1 MNHKQVLSKLLI
13 TFLIGIISVAGIL
26 MLLPQGASARPVIQK
41 TEADLALTQVT
52 SPDPAIAGEAL
63 TYILT
68 ITNSGPLTATDVTVT
83 DTLPSGVTFDS
94 TSTGCSHFGGT
105 VTCSLSTL
113 AVSETAT
120 LTTVVAVHSSTTS
133 TLSSSAAV
141 TATTTDPDM
150 SNNTA
155 QTETDVSAE
164 ADLVV
169 SKADDPEPVVAGAA
183 LTYTLTVTNSGPSDA
198 TGVTVTDTLSSGV
211 TFVSVTTRQGIC
223 SGASGVVTC
232 ALGTLTYDD
241 STVVSIIVTP
251 TASGIITNRVEV
263 SANETDDAPGN
274 NTHTITTT
282 VNPGA
287 NLSLTKMDSHD
298 PTIAGTALTYTL
310 TIVNYGPSDATGV
323 YVTDTLPSGV
333 TFVSATAS
341 PGTTYDSGTGVWTV
355 GDLANSSSATLTITV
370 TTARSARGTITNVAT
385 ASANEADPAP
395 ANNTVTEST
404 LVNGQADLAVTKQD
418 TPDPVIAGT
427 TLTYTLTATNYGP
440 SDATSVTVTDTLP
453 SGVTFV
459 SATPSQGSYN
469 SGTSVWTVGALVL
482 NGTASLTIR
491 ATVASSITGV
501 VWNTATISSS
511 ETDAVS
517 GNNTTAVGTQVNAEV
532 HLTFTKSA
540 TPTVNAG
547 DPLTYTI
554 GVTNTGPSDAT
565 NLVITDTLDHHV
577 TYTSASPAPDG
588 FSNGDIFWN
597 IARLAPNHSARITLR
612 VQVHSPLT
620 NNTTLTNVTWLDTDQ
635 TAPTSTTRT
644 TTVHSSPVLTITK
657 TDYPDPV
664 DAGKTLRYTIAITNS
679 GNENATAVT
688 VTEDY
693 DPNISFSFSN
703 PAPDLGSGD
712 RVWTFPTLNVGSP
725 RTINIVVQVASPL
738 PVGTVLTNRATL
750 DSAQTMPITA
760 TQITSVTS
768 ASALSVTKVDSSDP
782 AQAGEDLF
790 YFINYSNFGTAPAED
805 VVITETYDD
814 RVTFLS
820 ANPAP
825 RPGTNNVWEFGDLLV
840 GQGGSITVRVRV
852 DTPLPNGTVMTNYVT
867 IDSTYT
873 SPRTISET
881 TTVSS
886 APELAFNVTDYPD
899 PVAAGT
905 PLTYTLRYTN
915 TGNADAT
922 STVITA
928 TLDGRTSF
936 VSAVP
941 PPTGGSGQVRYWN
954 IGTVAGEGGSG
965 QIVIRANVTS
975 PLTNNVQLQFEAQLR
990 DAEGDLMPAT
1000 AQTRVTSRPILSF
1013 DKNNGVDIVYAG
1025 DLLTYTLTYTN
1036 TGNENASNVTITD
1049 TLPNYVTYVGCQV
1062 EAGDCQAVPPTDPDL
1077 VIFHISVITQTP
1089 RVARLTVQVLDP
1101 LPAQA
1106 SSVDNRAVMAHSSLT
1121 VPIEKHDEDPIGTL
1135 ADLMV
1140 TVDHTPVIF
1149 SPGQRM
1155 TYTVHYGNVGQH
1167 MDAEDVIIT
1176 TIIPTGTTYAGF
1188 GWHSN
1193 DGRTYTYAVGDLP
1206 AGSTGHTI
1214 TFTVVAPNQPDC
1226 VQNGV
1231 PEFRTPFIIAG
1242 DGGAGRDAHSAD
1254 NTAYAY
1260 VGVPDLVVLGF
1271 TVEPLPPRPGAPVTF
1286 TILLKNVGTGEAR
1299 NPSLTGGPFW
1309 MDIFTAT
1316 VPSCPW
1322 ARYSESDL
1330 FLGVPPLAPGE
1341 ERTFAFTKTF
1351 TEQQIRTIEAFYVKV
1366 DNYKEGSY
1374 GLVPESNEMNNVAG
1388 PVYPWPHYTYLPLVL
1403 RQK

>member
-1 MNHKQVLSKLLI
+1 MNHKQALSKLLVV
-13 TFLIGIISVAGIL
+13 FLTGLISVAGIL
-26 MLLPQGASARPVIQK
+26 ILLPQGASARPTLQDP
-41 TEADLALTQVT
+41 EADLALTKVAST
-52 SPDPAIAGEAL
+52 DLVIAGKAL
-63 TYILT
+63 TYTLT
-68 ITNSGPLTATDVTVT
+68 ITNSGPSTATDVTVT
-83 DTLPSGVTFDS
+83 DSLPLGVTYDS
-94 TSTGCSHFGGT
+94 ASTGCSHFGGT

-113 AVSETAT
+113 AVDETAV
-120 LTTVVAVHSSTTS
+120 LTTVVTVSSSTTE
-133 TLSSSAAV
+133 TLSNSAIV
-141 TATTTDPDM
+141 TATTTDPDA

-155 QTETDVSAE
+155 QTDTDVDAR
-164 ADLVV
+164 ADLTVG
-169 SKADDPEPVVAGAA
+169 KADDPEPVVAGAA

-198 TGVTVTDTLSSGV
+198 TGVTVTDTLPSGV
-211 TFVSVTTRQGIC
+211 TFVSVTHRQGTC
-223 SGASGVVTC
+223 SEASGVVTC

-263 SANETDDAPGN
+263 SANETDDAPDN

-287 NLSLTKMDSHD
+287 DLSLTKMDSHD
-298 PTIAGTALTYTL
+298 PAIAGTSLTYTL
-310 TIVNYGPSDATGV
+310 TVVNHGPSDATGV

-341 PGTTYDSGTGVWTV
+341 PGTTYDNGTGLWTV
-355 GDLANSSSATLTITV
+355 GDLADSGSATLTITV
-370 TTARSARGTITNVAT
+370 TTARSTRGTITNVAE

-395 ANNTVTEST
+395 GNNSVAEST
-404 LVNGQADLAVTKQD
+404 LVNGEADLAVSKQD

-427 TLTYTLTATNYGP
+427 ALTYTLTATNYGP
-440 SDATSVTVTDTLP
+440 SDATGVTVTDTLP
-453 SGVTFV
+453 SGATFV
-459 SATPSQGSYN
+459 SATPSQGPYN
-469 SGTSVWTVGALVL
+469 SGTGVWTVGALVL
-482 NGTASLTIR
+482 NGTASLAIR

-501 VWNTATISSS
+501 IWNTATISSS
-511 ETDAVS
+511 ENDPVS
-517 GNNTTAVGTQVNAEV
+517 GNNTTDEDTQVNAEV

-540 TPTVNAG
+540 TPTVSAG

-554 GVTNTGPSDAT
+554 LVTNTGPSDAT
-565 NLVITDTLDHHV
+565 GLVITDTLDHNV
-577 TYTSASPAPDG
+577 DYDSASPAPTG
-588 FSNGDIFWN
+588 FSNGDIYWN
-597 IARLAPNHSARITLR
+597 IARLAPNNSTQITLR
-612 VQVHSPLT
+612 AQVHSPLT
-620 NNTTLTNVTWLDTDQ
+620 NNTVLTNVAWLDTAQ
-635 TAPTSTTRT
+635 TTPVSTTRT
-644 TTVHSSPVLTITK
+644 TTVRSSPVLTITK
-657 TDYPDPV
+657 TSSPDPV
-664 DAGKTLRYTIAITNS
+664 EAGKTLHYTIIMTNS
-679 GNENATAVT
+679 GNENATSVT

-693 DPNISFSFSN
+693 DPNVSWVYSN
-703 PAPDLGSGD
+703 PAPDSGSGN
-712 RVWTFPTLNVGSP
+712 RVWTFPTLIVGSP
-725 RTINIVVQVASPL
+725 RTIDIVVQVASPL

-750 DSAQTMPITA
+750 DSAQTTPITA
-760 TQITSVTS
+760 TETTSVTS
-768 ASALSVTKVDSSDP
+768 ASALTVSKVDSSDP
-782 AQAGEDLF
+782 VEAGTELL
-790 YFINYSNFGTAPAED
+790 YFINYSNFGTAPADD
-805 VVITETYDD
+805 VVITETYDS
-814 RVTFLS
+814 RVTFVR
-820 ANPAP
+820 ATPAP
-825 RPGTNNVWEFGDLLV
+825 KSGTNNVWEIGDLLV

-852 DTPLPNGTVMTNYVT
+852 DTPLPNGTVMTNHVT
-867 IDSTYT
+867 IDSVYT
-873 SPRTISET
+873 SPRSITET

-886 APELAFNVTDYPD
+886 APNWAFNATDYPD

-915 TGNADAT
+915 TGNANAT
-922 STVITA
+922 STVVTA
-928 TLDGRTSF
+928 TLDGHTSF

-941 PPTGGSGQVRYWN
+941 SPTGGSGQVRYWN

-1013 DKNNGVDIVYAG
+1013 DKSNGVDMVYAG

-1077 VIFHISVITQTP
+1077 VIFHISVITQTSG
-1089 RVARLTVQVLDP
+1089 VARLTVQVLDP

-1121 VPIEKHDEDPIGTL
+1121 APIEKHDEDPIGTL

-1167 MDAEDVIIT
+1167 MHADDVIIT
-1176 TIIPTGTTYAGF
+1176 TIVPTGTTYVGF
-1188 GWHSN
+1188 GWRSN
-1193 DGRTYTYAVGDLP
+1193 DSRTYTYVVGDLP

-1214 TFTVVAPNQPDC
+1214 TFTVEAPDQPDC

-1299 NPSLTGGPFW
+1299 NPSPTGGPFW
-1309 MDIFTAT
+1309 MDVFTAT

-1351 TEQQIRTIEAFYVKV
+1351 TEQQIRTIEAFYIKV

-1374 GLVPESNEMNNVAG
+1374 GLVPENNEMNNVAG
-1388 PVYPWPHYTYLPLVL
+1388 PVYPWPHYAYLPLVL

>member
-1 MNHKQVLSKLLI
+1 MNHKQVLCKFLV
-13 TFLIGIISVAGIL
+13 TFLIGLISVAGIL
-26 MLLPQGASARPVIQK
+26 ILLPRGASARPMLQEV
-41 TEADLALTQVT
+41 DLALTKVA
-52 SPDPAIAGEAL
+52 SPDPVVAGEHLVYTL
-63 TYILT
+63 TV
-68 ITNSGPLTATDVTVT
+68 TNDSPTDATEITVT
-83 DTLPSGVTFDS
+83 DTLPEGTVFDS
-94 TSTGCSHFGGT
+94 ASPGCSHSDGT
-105 VTCSLSTL
+105 VTCNLNTL
-113 AVSETAT
+113 AISATTT
-120 LTTVVAVHSSTTS
+120 LTTVVTVNSSTTG
-133 TLSSSAAV
+133 TLSNSATV
-141 TATTTDPDM
+141 TATTTDPDT

-155 QTETDVSAE
+155 RTDTDVSTK
-164 ADLVV
+164 ADLAVGKV
-169 SKADDPEPVVAGAA
+169 GDPEPVIAGAA
-183 LTYTLTVTNSGPSDA
+183 LTYLLTITNSGPSDA
-198 TGVTVTDTLSSGV
+198 TGVTVTDTLPSGV
-211 TFVSVTTRQGIC
+211 TFVSATTRQGTCGDETNGI
-223 SGASGVVTC
+223 VTC
-232 ALGTLTYDD
+232 ALGALPFDH
-241 STVVSIIVTP
+241 STVVAIIVTP

-263 SANETDDAPGN
+263 SANETDDAPDN

-287 NLSLTKMDSHD
+287 DLSLTKMDSHD
-298 PTIAGTALTYTL
+298 PAIAGTSLTYTL
-310 TIVNYGPSDATGV
+310 TVVNHGPSDATGV

-341 PGTTYDSGTGVWTV
+341 PGTTYDNGTGLWTV
-355 GDLANSSSATLTITV
+355 GDLADSGSATLTITV
-370 TTARSARGTITNVAT
+370 TTARSTRGTITNVAE

-395 ANNTVTEST
+395 GNNSVAEST
-404 LVNGQADLAVTKQD
+404 LVNGEADLAVSKQD

-427 TLTYTLTATNYGP
+427 ALTYTLTATNYGP
-440 SDATSVTVTDTLP
+440 SDATGVTVTDTLP
-453 SGVTFV
+453 SGATFV
-459 SATPSQGSYN
+459 SATPSQGPYN
-469 SGTSVWTVGALVL
+469 SGTGVWTVGALVL
-482 NGTASLTIR
+482 NGTASLAIR

-501 VWNTATISSS
+501 IWNTATISSS
-511 ETDAVS
+511 ENDPVS
-517 GNNTTAVGTQVNAEV
+517 GNNTTDEDTQVNAEV

-540 TPTVNAG
+540 TPTVSAG

-554 GVTNTGPSDAT
+554 LVTNTGPSDAT
-565 NLVITDTLDHHV
+565 GLVITDTLDHNV
-577 TYTSASPAPDG
+577 DYDSASPAPTG
-588 FSNGDIFWN
+588 FSNGDIYWN
-597 IARLAPNHSARITLR
+597 IARLAPNNSTQITLR
-612 VQVHSPLT
+612 AQVHSPLT
-620 NNTTLTNVTWLDTDQ
+620 NNTVLTNVAWLDTAQ
-635 TAPTSTTRT
+635 TTPVSTTRT
-644 TTVHSSPVLTITK
+644 TTVRSSPVLTITK
-657 TDYPDPV
+657 TSSPDPV
-664 DAGKTLRYTIAITNS
+664 EAGKTLHYTIIMTNS
-679 GNENATAVT
+679 GNENATSVT

-693 DPNISFSFSN
+693 DPNVSWVYSN
-703 PAPDLGSGD
+703 PAPDSGSGN
-712 RVWTFPTLNVGSP
+712 RVWTFPTLIVGSP
-725 RTINIVVQVASPL
+725 RTIDIVVQVASPL

-750 DSAQTMPITA
+750 DSAQTTPITA
-760 TQITSVTS
+760 TETTSVTS
-768 ASALSVTKVDSSDP
+768 ASALTVSKVDSSDP
-782 AQAGEDLF
+782 VEAGTELL
-790 YFINYSNFGTAPAED
+790 YFINYSNFGTAPADD
-805 VVITETYDD
+805 VVITETYDS
-814 RVTFLS
+814 RVTFVR
-820 ANPAP
+820 ATPAP
-825 RPGTNNVWEFGDLLV
+825 KSGTNNVWEIGDLLV

-852 DTPLPNGTVMTNYVT
+852 DTPLPNGTVMTNHVT
-867 IDSTYT
+867 IDSVYT
-873 SPRTISET
+873 SPRSITET

-886 APELAFNVTDYPD
+886 APNWAFNATDYPD

-915 TGNADAT
+915 TGNANAT
-922 STVITA
+922 STVVTA
-928 TLDGRTSF
+928 TLDGHTSF

-941 PPTGGSGQVRYWN
+941 SPTGGSGQVRYWN

-1013 DKNNGVDIVYAG
+1013 DKSNGVDMVYAG

-1077 VIFHISVITQTP
+1077 VIFHISVITQTSG
-1089 RVARLTVQVLDP
+1089 VARLTVQVLDP

-1121 VPIEKHDEDPIGTL
+1121 APIEKHDEDPIGTL

-1167 MDAEDVIIT
+1167 MHADDVIIT
-1176 TIIPTGTTYAGF
+1176 TIVPTGTTYVGF
-1188 GWHSN
+1188 GWRSN
-1193 DGRTYTYAVGDLP
+1193 DSRTYTYVVGDLP

-1214 TFTVVAPNQPDC
+1214 TFTVEAPDQPDC

-1299 NPSLTGGPFW
+1299 NPSPTGGPFW
-1309 MDIFTAT
+1309 MDVFTAT

-1351 TEQQIRTIEAFYVKV
+1351 TEQQIRTIEAFYIKV

-1374 GLVPESNEMNNVAG
+1374 GLVPENNEMNNVAG
-1388 PVYPWPHYTYLPLVL
+1388 PVYPWPHYAYLPLVL